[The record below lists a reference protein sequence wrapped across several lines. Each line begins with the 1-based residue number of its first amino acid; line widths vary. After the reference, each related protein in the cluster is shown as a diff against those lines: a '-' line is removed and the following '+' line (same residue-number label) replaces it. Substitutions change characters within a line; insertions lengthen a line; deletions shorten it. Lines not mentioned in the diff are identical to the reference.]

1 MVNVAL
7 FFLSYDQIFKN
18 SNEQVF
24 ALNWVNGAIRYLK
37 SENEWSIMLLEY
49 YAIIIPR
56 VQVIFKT

>member
-1 MVNVAL
+1 ML
-7 FFLSYDQIFKN
+7 HFFFLSYDQISKN

-24 ALNWVNGAIRYLK
+24 APNWVNGAIRYLK